1 MARLLSQLAV
11 GETVTIQETGGGAQ
25 YYVAYHGYK
34 NAVTSNPNNLVL
46 FIRKGHY
53 DTFVDSNKGYVE
65 LGESYNWNTS
75 VAYSHANNYY
85 NNILTDDIKNNIVNF
100 SYYGPKATN
109 GNLNASIYQQK
120 VFVPLYKMLDS
131 GYGLSK
137 NDNIFPM
144 LNLYGYGSPTPES
157 INAQLAKTII
167 SENVQNITTAVQ
179 VTECVPISSF
189 LQSSNN
195 STPCLGGYERTY
207 NNLLYCRTWNQSI
220 TCKFLP
226 CFCLPNTIRVSD
238 SGELY
243 AGPDTVSFSN
253 IPQITMIGE
262 STTIQW
268 QSVSDATSYTLER
281 STNGGSSYTQAYTG
295 ANTTFTETVGS
306 DWTQLQYR
314 VKAINADGESPY
326 TVSPA
331 IEVIS
336 SQVLVI
342 SGTDE
347 DLGTLTEDIHYTVSS
362 NTGNQINL
370 TQTVNGVVA
379 ASQTVDSG
387 FSYDIPIL
395 ELPSGDNN
403 TIVISASVATTGN
416 NVVNAVRNWT
426 YSKTALE
433 FPNDV
438 GISTLTQNGENI
450 YPMSTMEAIR
460 TYGFMGGTLDKTLME
475 LANAGKIMSGSY
487 VGTGTYGP
495 DNPTVIHFD
504 VKPDIVFVYTTSG
517 SITPLMAIIGEESSS
532 YSNVNTKI
540 FTDNSVDT
548 RAQTKFENNEFSI
561 VNDGGGYA
569 DEYQMN
575 GAGYTYYYIGIAG

>member
-11 GETVTIQETGGGAQ
+11 DETVTIQETSGPQQYTVMYQNYNAGVSSNPSGLTMLLRNAPLRTTYGTDMSQ
-25 YYVAYHGYK
+25 ITILNSFFSTVNEKIRNLVPSITYYVGDTKDAGGHPAWSSR
-34 NAVTSNPNNLVL
+34 AVTSQAFTLSGWHLRNLPLDNP
-46 FIRKGHY
+46 
-53 DTFVDSNKGYVE
+53 SN
-65 LGESYNWNTS
+65 
-75 VAYSHANNYY
+75 
-85 NNILTDDIKNNIVNF
+85 DDICPGWNSTTFTSPPPALNATALWNALGTARDIFYSSF
-100 SYYGPKATN
+100 STTYRNRFSAGYTSAIYYALGYPSSDSTYMFYSSTN
-109 GNLNASIYQQK
+109 ASMSCNVFPAIAPYGNQIRVDDSGNLY
-120 VFVPLYKMLDS
+120 V
-131 GYGLSK
+131 
-137 NDNIFPM
+137 
-144 LNLYGYGSPTPES
+144 
-157 INAQLAKTII
+157 
-167 SENVQNITTAVQ
+167 
-179 VTECVPISSF
+179 
-189 LQSSNN
+189 
-195 STPCLGGYERTY
+195 
-207 NNLLYCRTWNQSI
+207 
-220 TCKFLP
+220 
-226 CFCLPNTIRVSD
+226 
-238 SGELY
+238 
-243 AGPDTVSFSN
+243 GPDNPASFIN
-253 IPQITMIGE
+253 LPQIAMKGQTA
-262 STTIQW
+262 TIQW
-268 QSVSDATSYTLER
+268 QGVSDATGYVLER
-281 STNGGSSYTQAYTG
+281 STDGGSQYTQVYSG
-295 ANTTFTETVGS
+295 ANTSYTDTVGN
-306 DWTQLQYR
+306 DWASLQYR
-314 VKAINADGESPY
+314 VKATNVDGESPY
-326 TVSPA
+326 TVSA
-331 IEVIS
+331 DIS
-336 SQVLVI
+336 LVDSSVLAI
-342 SGTDE
+342 SGTDGS
-347 DLGTLTEDIHYTVSS
+347 LGTLTSDIHYTVSS

-370 TQTVNGVVA
+370 TRTVNGVVA

-504 VKPDIVFVYTTSG
+504 VKPDIVFVYTTRG

-540 FTDNSVDT
+540 FTNNSVDT